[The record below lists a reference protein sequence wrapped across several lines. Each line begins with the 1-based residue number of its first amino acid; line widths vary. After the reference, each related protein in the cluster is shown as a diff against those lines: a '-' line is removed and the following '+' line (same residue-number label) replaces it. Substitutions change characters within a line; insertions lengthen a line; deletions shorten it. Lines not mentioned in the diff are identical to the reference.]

1 MAAVRFRFAD
11 DVHHV
16 CEIIGKTCNAMAA
29 CRGNAKLSRVGF
41 AWRRDWNRAVSRHPD
56 QMPMP
61 PPRDAALLGRGARL
75 VIGSL
80 ANRQSSR
87 NGAASFHARRW
98 CNEGAAVGRSRSGS
112 ILIRQTGGRSVLAFD
127 VVGTISMRGHLYSNV
142 LQFGR
147 ETSKKLKRSRSAM
160 KVHVAVY

>member
-61 PPRDAALLGRGARL
+61 PPRDAALLGGGARL

-80 ANRQSSR
+80 ANRRRAVTEQRHSMLDVGVMR
-87 NGAASFHARRW
+87 GQLAAAAASSSGRQA
-98 CNEGAAVGRSRSGS
+98 GALSWRSTSLGRFQCAVIFIAMCCS
-112 ILIRQTGGRSVLAFD
+112 
-127 VVGTISMRGHLYSNV
+127 
-142 LQFGR
+142 
-147 ETSKKLKRSRSAM
+147 SAERPA
-160 KVHVAVY
+160 KN